1 MLKSKWATKTKNPAI
16 NISSKRLW
24 CVLVMNETSIFSG
37 SHRIVN
43 RCLAWFM
50 ESIKQQFTYV
60 TFIFPHQL
68 YRVPSTPYDTVI
80 NVCIYIECKE
90 KTFSCGVWKKTPR
103 LRRNNLS
110 EIDLI
115 LWDRIGQYIYRA
127 TGQICTV
134 RIYAWLDP
142 WIPLTKYYIRIW

>member
-37 SHRIVN
+37 SHRSVN

-80 NVCIYIECKE
+80 SVCIYIECKE
-90 KTFSCGVWKKTPR
+90 KTFSCGVWKKNHVCDEIIYQRSTYWTIYIE
-103 LRRNNLS
+103 LRGKYALCVYMHDWTLGSHWLS
-110 EIDLI
+110 TIFVYDNCSE
-115 LWDRIGQYIYRA
+115 
-127 TGQICTV
+127 
-134 RIYAWLDP
+134 
-142 WIPLTKYYIRIW
+142 